1 MEGNALIFLQTTELH
16 MNDDISIYLSG
27 TKLYGDDFT
36 IDEIN
41 EWFADEAE
49 GYANLGAKVK
59 KEYNYLYHEI
69 NKQHGFKYIRGR
81 TFKEALGVGS
91 AYGNEFK
98 PISDNIQRITIL
110 DPSDAFADVKEI
122 LGTPCDYI
130 KPSPDGNM
138 PFKSNQFDLITS
150 FGVMHHIPNVTHVI
164 SECYRCL
171 DHGGIM
177 LFREPILS
185 LGDWTKPR
193 TGLTKRERGI
203 PLNILNE
210 MMLNTGFEIM
220 HKSFCNFPSLP
231 QLSNKIGVSAYNNYF
246 MTMLDKL
253 ICKAFSWNIK
263 YHRTKPY
270 EKIAPGSVFYV
281 LKKPTQ

>member
-1 MEGNALIFLQTTELH
+1 

-27 TKLYGDDFT
+27 AKLYGDDFT
-36 IDEIN
+36 LDEIKK
-41 EWFADEAE
+41 WFADEEE
-49 GYANLGAKVK
+49 GYANLGAKEK
-59 KEYNYLYHEI
+59 KEYHYLYHEL
-69 NKQHGFKYIRGR
+69 NNQHGFKHIRGR

-98 PISDNIQRITIL
+98 PISDNVEKITIL
-110 DPSDAFADVKEI
+110 DPSDAFSDVKEI
-122 LGTPCDYI
+122 LGTPCEYI
-130 KPSPDGNM
+130 RPNPEGNM
-138 PFKSNQFDLITS
+138 PFDNDQFDLITS

-171 DHGGIM
+171 ENEGIM

-210 MMLNTGFEIM
+210 MMQDTGFEIIQR
-220 HKSFCNFPSLP
+220 SFCNFPWLP
-231 QLSNKIGVSAYNNYF
+231 QASNKIGVSAYNNAF
-246 MTMLDKL
+246 MTILDKS
-253 ICKAFSWNIK
+253 ICGAFSWNIK
-263 YHRTKPY
+263 YHRTKLY

-281 LKKPTQ
+281 LKK